1 MLPFFVKAMLLT
13 VTVNVESCRQTEF
26 GFLVSIADFDVTVR
40 TFGSVRFGS
49 AEVQRC
55 FLAAVEVQANFA
67 FIFCLSQQEPLN
79 KSNSC

>member
-1 MLPFFVKAMLLT
+1 MILEHERMKAKTCYLSYPFYDET
-13 VTVNVESCRQTEF
+13 
-26 GFLVSIADFDVTVR
+26 DVTVR
-40 TFGSVRFGS
+40 TYGSVRFGS